1 MATPSAPR
9 GTVKN
14 PGARPARRRTH
25 SSVAAAA
32 ARQLISSVCDA
43 CEKICSKTETR
54 NENVSHGKGREKL
67 KEDSPGLPR
76 IRRI

>member
-14 PGARPARRRTH
+14 PGARPARRRTRTR

-32 ARQLISSVCDA
+32 SQLS
-43 CEKICSKTETR
+43 EKICSKTETR